1 VIVFNLTCGN
11 DHGFEGWFASADD
24 FARQQ
29 QSSLLSCP
37 VCGSNQ
43 ISKAPHAPRVSSGS
57 AEAPARGRSDKRDTQ
72 QYANVRAELM
82 QMIEH
87 VIATTEDVGPAFP
100 EEARRIH
107 YKEVPERKIRGNASR
122 DEVRELREEGIEVVA
137 LPVPGHLLGKT
148 H

>member
-29 QSSLLSCP
+29 QSNLLSCP

-43 ISKAPHAPRVSSGS
+43 VSKAPHAPRVNSGS
-57 AEAPARGRSDKRDTQ
+57 AEAPARGRKEKGDTQ
-72 QYANVRAELM
+72 QYANVRAEVM

-87 VIATTEDVGPAFP
+87 VLATTEDVGAAFP

-122 DEVRELREEGIEVVA
+122 EEVRELREEGIEVVA
-137 LPVPGHLLGKT
+137 LPVPRHLLGKT

>member
-11 DHGFEGWFASADD
+11 DHGFEGWFVSADD

-37 VCGSNQ
+37 VCGNNQ
-43 ISKAPHAPRVSSGS
+43 VSKAPHAPRVNSGS
-57 AEAPARGRSDKRDTQ
+57 TEAPARGRSDKGDAQ

-87 VIATTEDVGPAFP
+87 VIATTEDVGRAFP

-122 DEVRELREEGIEVVA
+122 EEVQELREEGIEVVA
-137 LPVPGHLLGKT
+137 LPVPRHLLGKT